1 MLLET
6 LDIKKNDI
14 IIFSHNI
21 FDLEENFKIIFKDDP
36 QKKPHKITYGEVCSY
51 VNEYTPK
58 NMIVYRLLTN
68 IKDFKINLSKYG
80 FFININ
86 NLSELI
92 YFDPIY
98 AVKELEEYSEAID
111 LYNLRF
117 RIQQVGLTT
126 LNRKRELP
134 NFAEIYSID
143 LEAIEAKHQND
154 SVFVEAIYA
163 VDRTKKKQIKEPEE
177 LPKPEPEIEPVSKKG
192 EVIHKVTADNQTVHP
207 LLIEKEKIRDEA
219 GEQKKKVIKIIRHQ
233 ISEDK
238 DFDFNQVLKINYRGK
253 TFEDQTPKPESI
265 SDIQPQKKYS
275 FKQILRTK
283 AAAAEVGKP
292 ADEEVFVKPVQLIEI
307 FKSPES
313 LEKLI
318 AGREEKKIVLKLLQ
332 K

>member
-36 QKKPHKITYGEVCSY
+36 EKKPHKITYSDVCTN

-68 IKDFKINLSKYG
+68 IKDFKINLSKYS

-86 NLSELI
+86 NLTELI

-98 AVKELEEYSEAID
+98 AVKELEDYSEAID

-117 RIQQVGLTT
+117 RIQQIGLTT
-126 LNRKRELP
+126 LNRKRDLP

-154 SVFVEAIYA
+154 SVFVDAIYA
-163 VDRTKKKQIKEPEE
+163 VDRTKKKLIEEPKKTIE
-177 LPKPEPEIEPVSKKG
+177 PKPEIEHVSKK
-192 EVIHKVTADNQTVHP
+192 EETIHKVSAENNIIHP
-207 LLIEKEKIRDEA
+207 HLVEKEKIYDEA
-219 GEQKKKVIKIIRHQ
+219 GEKKKKSIKIIRHQ

-238 DFDFNQVLKINYRGK
+238 DFDFNQILKINYRGK
-253 TFEDQTPKPESI
+253 TFEDQTPKPERV
-265 SDIQPQKKYS
+265 DIQPQKKYS
-275 FKQILRTK
+275 FKQILETK
-283 AAAAEVGKP
+283 AAQAGRAAVEEAP
-292 ADEEVFVKPVQLIEI
+292 AKPVQLIEI
-307 FKSPES
+307 FKSPAS